1 MCELLGMSA
10 NVPTDICFSF
20 AGLMRRGGQT
30 GPHADGWGIAFYE
43 GKGCR
48 AFHDPRP
55 SARSE
60 VARFLLAYPIKSR
73 IVVSHIRRANR
84 GRVAL
89 ENTHPFGR
97 ELWGRAWTFAHNGQ
111 LRGLKRRPLD
121 RYRPIGTTDSEHA
134 FCWMLDRLRE
144 RWAKPPP
151 DPTLERAVGELCR
164 SLGELGVFN
173 ALISDGRSLFC
184 FCGTRLAWLTRRAP
198 FGPATL
204 VDEDLTVD
212 FAAETTPRDVVS
224 VVATR
229 PLTRDEAWTQMAPGG
244 FAVFRSGE
252 LTMRRRAEPASR
264 LTTVTATGAS
274 APVRTSGRQ
283 SSPGFRARGAR
294 ALSGQ

>member
-20 AGLMRRGGQT
+20 SGLMRRAGET
-30 GPHADGWGIAFYE
+30 GPHADGWGIVFYE
-43 GKGCR
+43 DRGCR

-55 SARSE
+55 GARSE
-60 VARFLLAYPIKSR
+60 VARFLRAYPIRSR

-97 ELWGRAWTFAHNGQ
+97 ELWGRPWTFAHNGQ
-111 LRGLKRRPLD
+111 LRGVKRRRLTG

-134 FCWMLDRLRE
+134 FCWLLDRLAE
-144 RWAKPPP
+144 RWPAAPPT
-151 DPTLERAVGELCR
+151 DAVLGRAVGKICR
-164 SLGELGVFN
+164 DLAGLGVFN

-204 VDEDLTVD
+204 LDEDLTVD
-212 FAAETTPRDVVS
+212 FAAETTPRDVVT
-224 VVATR
+224 VIATR
-229 PLTRDEAWTQMAPGG
+229 PLTRNETWTEMERGG
-244 FAVFRSGE
+244 FAVFRDGE
-252 LTMRRRAEPASR
+252 LVRHDAPTESRDGRGKAAARAASR
-264 LTTVTATGAS
+264 RMPAA
-274 APVRTSGRQ
+274 A
-283 SSPGFRARGAR
+283 
-294 ALSGQ
+294 